1 MNCEV
6 KGQHQTGIWPAP
18 VQGFGPNQVF
28 VLSGNTYLYILIYKL
43 IYQYLV
49 YEIEEKFQ

>member
-28 VLSGNTYLYILIYKL
+28 VLSGKGKNIKIFFTM
-43 IYQYLV
+43 
-49 YEIEEKFQ
+49 E